1 MYTAFTRSRTGI
13 PKGGDIMKIARKG
26 CKNPAAVEAQGCC
39 PTVAKLRSSGA
50 PEGKAKNAAQQ
61 TAKKG

>member
-1 MYTAFTRSRTGI
+1 
-13 PKGGDIMKIARKG
+13 MKIARKG
-26 CKNPAAVEAQGCC
+26 CKNPAAVAAAGCC
-39 PTVAKLRSSGA
+39 PSVGKLRSSGA